1 MKKYLFLTLLF
12 LLSCSGDNPVDSS
25 IASLSITSSPDNAL
39 VKLNGVSQGNTPIT
53 ISDLEPAVYTVQ
65 LEKEGYEIFE
75 EEVDMSSGG
84 NYTKHYE
91 LLIYTGTL
99 SIVTLDPDNANVF
112 IDGFFVG
119 FTPLFP
125 PAPFPVGTFTIELQ
139 GISLFTDYFPIFDEF
154 TVNRNQET
162 NLVYDLTQIPD
173 IGAFGT
179 ATDIDTAGNITGA
192 SETFSNIKK
201 VWFYFELNFTN
212 RDDWQLKYIW
222 YRGETVIKEYDWT
235 SLIPVG
241 TVQKFW
247 GSHEVQNTFLPGDYK
262 IELIVRENDYANL
275 FHVISFTVTQ

>member
-25 IASLSITSSPDNAL
+25 VASLSITSSPDNAL

-53 ISDLEPAVYTVQ
+53 ISDLEPAVYMVQ

-91 LLIYTGTL
+91 LFIYTGAL
-99 SIVTLDPDNANVF
+99 SIVTLDPINANVF

-119 FTPLFP
+119 VTPLVP
-125 PAPFPVGTFTIELQ
+125 PAPFPVGTFTIELDD
-139 GISLFTDYFPIFDEF
+139 ISIFTDYFPITDEF

-162 NLVYDLTQIPD
+162 NLVYDLTQVPD
-173 IGAFGT
+173 LAAFGT
-179 ATDIDTAGNITGA
+179 ATDIDSAGNITGD

-201 VWFYFELNFTN
+201 VWFYFDLNFTN

-222 YRGETVIKEYDWT
+222 YRGNTVIKEYDWT
-235 SLIPVG
+235 GLIPAG
-241 TVQKFW
+241 TVMLFW

-262 IELIVRENDYANL
+262 IDLFVRENDYVNL
-275 FHVISFTVTQ
+275 FLAISFTVTQ